1 MYVGERKG
9 LGDVE
14 IATCGQELGMVNVDG
29 CDDGKDRLEESGI
42 RQLLAKERRSLST
55 HIS

>member
-1 MYVGERKG
+1 VYVGERKG